1 MAIVLDGDASDLRG
15 VAGICAQLP
24 AAGTLPPQTLVVI
37 FGQAERPKRLFAFA
51 RRLVARRNFVPRALR
66 CSALLARGYVDLGA
80 GMDPDT
86 GEDLAWGST
95 PVLSRPRSIS

>member
-15 VAGICAQLP
+15 IAGICAQLP

-37 FGQAERPKRLFAFA
+37 FGRAERPKRIFAFA
-51 RRLVARRNFVPRALR
+51 RMLAVRRNVVPRALR

-80 GMDPDT
+80 GVDPDT
-86 GEDLAWGST
+86 GDDLAWGST
-95 PVLSRPRSIS
+95 PALS